1 MNWKTPLFKIY
12 WENDDIQ
19 SITNVIK
26 RGNYW
31 TTGPEIE
38 QLENKTAK
46 YIGKKHAIAFNSGT
60 SALHAALLAHDITN
74 GEVIVPS
81 FTFIS
86 TANTVILAGARPV
99 FAEIEDETYG
109 LDPEDVKNKITKKT
123 KAIIPVHIAGGVC
136 KEIKALRE
144 IADDHKIIMIEDA
157 AESLGAHL
165 NKKMVGNYGQTSIF
179 SFCQNKIITSGE
191 GGITLTDNKNV
202 YNKLKLIRSHGR
214 VEQENFFSTTKDLDY
229 IQIGYNYRMS
239 SLTAALVLSQ
249 MKKINKIIK
258 IRKNKAQY
266 YNQKLS
272 KNKNVKTPTELK
284 NSKHVYQMYTI
295 QLKNKQTRDKIQQ
308 KLTREKILT
317 KIYFNPIHL
326 KTYYRQKHG
335 YKKGDL
341 PKTEKI
347 SGKVLTLPLYPTL
360 KKTEINNITKIIN
373 KMC

>member
-26 RGNYW
+26 RGSYW

-46 YIGKKHAIAFNSGT
+46 YIGKKHAVTFSSGT

-99 FAEIEDETYG
+99 FTEIEDETYG
-109 LDPEDVKNKITKKT
+109 LDSEDVKNKITKKT
-123 KAIIPVHIAGGVC
+123 KAIIPVHIGGRIC

-144 IADDHKIIMIEDA
+144 IADDHKLIMIEDA

-165 NKKMVGNYGQTSIF
+165 NKKMAGNYGQTSIF

-258 IRKNKAQY
+258 MRKNKAQY

-272 KNKNVKTPTELK
+272 KNNNIKIPTELK
-284 NSKHVYQMYTI
+284 NSNHVYQMYTI

-326 KTYYRQKHG
+326 KTYYRKKHG

-360 KKTEINNITKIIN
+360 KKTEIDHITKIIN